1 LVLDFTKA
9 VLLKISKKG
18 LRASFLFVKELLRW
32 DDKLLLIITGLFYF
46 RSMIQDEDVLQT
58 ESLIPDNLPKKALAI
73 FAHPD
78 DEITIIGTMR
88 MLKSQGVE
96 TGICYMTRG
105 EAGLNGSIIDVS
117 KIKELAD
124 TSLNKLKKALGQR
137 RTKEVDNIASIL
149 ELNHHEMFDFPDSGT
164 SDVSMDSLKK
174 VVRSLIQKYRPSVLF
189 TLDDKVGLYGH
200 PDHRNV
206 SKAVLEVFEE
216 DKGKANFSPKKLYQ
230 VTLPKDMITFALK
243 MAEGFR
249 KNYPKDPAKGLPQ
262 ADVCVNITPFG
273 HYKRDCMLA
282 HVSQRPTFDD
292 MQPGFATLPPW
303 LYFRVFD
310 REYFHVIE

>member
-1 LVLDFTKA
+1 M
-9 VLLKISKKG
+9 KK
-18 LRASFLFVKELLRW
+18 LIITLSVII
-32 DDKLLLIITGLFYF
+32 LLIISGLFYF
-46 RSMIQDEDVLQT
+46 RSNIQDEDVPQM

-96 TGICYMTRG
+96 TSICYMTRG
-105 EAGLNGSIIDVS
+105 EAGLNGSIIDVA

-137 RTKEVDNIASIL
+137 RTKEVDHVASIL
-149 ELNHHEMFDFPDSGT
+149 QLNHHEMFDFPDSGT
-164 SDVSMDSLKK
+164 STIPMDSLKK
-174 VVRSLIQKYRPSVLF
+174 VMRLLIKKYHPSILF

-206 SKAVLEVFEE
+206 SKAVMEVFEE
-216 DKGKANFSPKKLYQ
+216 EKGKADFSPQKLYQ
-230 VTLPKDMITFALK
+230 VTLPKDMIAFALK

-249 KNYPKDPAKGLPQ
+249 NNYPKDPKKGLPT
-262 ADVCVNITPFG
+262 ADVCVNITPYGRF
-273 HYKRDCMLA
+273 KRDCMLA

-303 LYFRVFD
+303 LYFRIFD
-310 REYFHVIE
+310 REYFHIIK